1 MAGNTVVF
9 EMEKFLMAKR
19 RRPDGK
25 RRTSEPLPADAVKAV
40 FDAAAGNP
48 HDPRAVPRG
57 KFIGTRVGG
66 EPENAQTLGDYEY
79 TLSVIALRRCHWP
92 HGSHARNRFARVS
105 SVKQP

>member
-1 MAGNTVVF
+1 MAGDTVVF

-66 EPENAQTLGDYEY
+66 EPENEADNFDQCGCGAWVDCRDLGQVLEHVGPY
-79 TLSVIALRRCHWP
+79 P
-92 HGSHARNRFARVS
+92 HPSQD
-105 SVKQP
+105 QPQ